1 MAQDHAQTDHETEQF
16 AHDLESAVRSLKR
29 AVGQPGGLAGPAT
42 VYGVLDAVHTAVSG
56 LDQLF
61 LQLERFLVRQHMDGQ
76 LVHHHGASLDETLET
91 FSRAALH
98 ARHLGAGCS
107 EAVDQARSTINHV
120 HGRGLPR
127 AAGATPSP
135 NPVVWPAP
143 TAPLRRAEPRAR
155 RPENGRL
162 RTRWFGN
169 SRRGA
174 GA

>member
-1 MAQDHAQTDHETEQF
+1 MAHDHAQTDHETEQF
-16 AHDLESAVRSLKR
+16 AHNLESAVRSLKR
-29 AVGQPGGLAGPAT
+29 AVGRPGGLAGPAT

-56 LDQLF
+56 LDQLLF
-61 LQLERFLVRQHMDGQ
+61 QLERFLVRQQMDGH
-76 LVHHHGASLDETLET
+76 LVHDHGVSLDETLET
-91 FSRAALH
+91 FSRAVLH

-127 AAGATPSP
+127 AVGVKPPP
-135 NPVVWPAP
+135 NPAAELAPA
-143 TAPLRRAEPRAR
+143 APLRRAEPRAR
-155 RPENGRL
+155 HPENGRL